1 MLGRMYFNQA
11 SVPEHSIDW
20 SCPYV
25 VVGVKSDNNEVAG
38 RHPYVQ
44 LSFKILNKG
53 TSRVTIE
60 KTVPG
65 RSLESGLGRYPLST
79 RNLILFFPAKRV
91 QTHRPIPDSSAP
103 EAVAR
108 WEQAPVVI

>member
-53 TSRVTIE
+53 TSRVTI
-60 KTVPG
+60 VIL
-65 RSLESGLGRYPLST
+65 RAQVSFLLGEDST
-79 RNLILFFPAKRV
+79 GAIVGVRIGSV
-91 QTHRPIPDSSAP
+91 SA
-103 EAVAR
+103 EHT
-108 WEQAPVVI
+108 